1 MALTNKRHAVEFSN
15 FRSTPPNR
23 FRRPVGQLDK
33 AYWRGNLTVKSSFPS
48 QLRVDNDSG
57 YLAQSATNPGF
68 HRWVGVGPQ
77 FVRPES
83 PRPVRLTG
91 RLGLH
96 YVVPRAESNR
106 AAPARRRREET
117 LHAGPPRGCASP
129 CGPQRRRGSPPSGTL
144 SAGGRQRP
152 RDARGPLASDQS
164 RGRGVPRYA
173 GRLSAERQPRR
184 RSSCPGG

>member
-1 MALTNKRHAVEFSN
+1 MSSQTSEAHHRTAFAVQWGNSIKLIGEEISLSN
-15 FRSTPPNR
+15 RAFPPNSGSTMIPDTS
-23 FRRPVGQLDK
+23 RR
-33 AYWRGNLTVKSSFPS
+33 AR
-48 QLRVDNDSG
+48 R
-57 YLAQSATNPGF
+57 NPGF

-129 CGPQRRRGSPPSGTL
+129 CGPQRRRGSPPSGTP

-184 RSSCPGG
+184 RSSCPGGL